1 MESRRVEAKDF
12 SSSYQTIVVPRRMR
26 ALLRMRRRRD
36 LLAAFQH
43 IAAEEQLGLG
53 IREAA
58 ITQLQ
63 KVAKLLSP
71 RRLHWDAERIA
82 MFNRMRARDRA
93 QVRTEQKRSRALP
106 APTEAS
112 IPEIGLPAD
121 PSTRLPL
128 ELPEA
133 EAVVQRLEVVAA
145 EVEREACRGF
155 YTTAVGRALAAA
167 VRDSRNGNH
176 CVVPT

>member
-26 ALLRMRRRRD
+26 VLLRMRRRRD
-36 LLAAFQH
+36 LLAAFQR

-53 IREAA
+53 IQEAA

-63 KVAKLLSP
+63 EVAKLLSP
-71 RRLHWDAERIA
+71 QRLDRDAERIA
-82 MFNRMRARDRA
+82 MFNRRRAWDRA
-93 QVRTEQKRSRALP
+93 QVRKEQKRSRALP

-112 IPEIGLPAD
+112 IPEIDLPAD
-121 PSTRLPL
+121 PSTRLAP
-128 ELPEA
+128 ELPGS
-133 EAVVQRLEVVAA
+133 EAVVERLEVVAA

-155 YTTAVGRALAAA
+155 YTTAVGRALAIA
-167 VRDSRNGNH
+167 VRESRNGS
-176 CVVPT
+176 VVPA